1 MHIKYFPYKVSLV
14 FILSLG
20 MIAVAAAATLE
31 EIVVTAQKRKQSLQD
46 VSAAVSAVGMDR
58 LTSAKINNLEDL
70 QFIVPSIT
78 LGNDFNMAKVFI
90 RGVGANT
97 STTGSETG
105 VAMHVDGVFIARA
118 EAQLTSLFD
127 LQRVEVLRGP
137 QGSLYGRN
145 AVGGSI
151 NLITARPTHDVEG
164 YAHLTYGNYDALTAE
179 GAIGGPITDNLLGR
193 VAFKSE
199 DRSGFGKN
207 PVTGNGVDDLNRKMA
222 RVHLEYLPNN
232 DWDVL
237 LTGEWYHQDDASRA
251 LKYRRAAFPGV
262 PRLLAGAFQP
272 VPPGLPSY
280 AANPRDLASEVD
292 PATFTDTWSISGH
305 INWKVNDQVT
315 LTNITNY
322 RYFWTVITQ
331 DLDLAAVQNS
341 FLTTGFNTTVQR
353 RDVESRQY
361 STEFQF
367 KFNNDFTDS
376 VLGLFYFNERQRP
389 VDTVGLGPNFGQPG
403 VLTALSSPTPFGP
416 FTTGVNIDGANVA
429 LSSVSP
435 NIGYVL
441 CNTAEHDGG
450 GLAGATPPPKRVCI
464 KSDLGTEVFAV
475 FGQARVHMGAFIDA
489 LQNVTLKLGGRY
501 SWEKRTATNASEI
514 VVYPPGGVL
523 MTTADGSYN
532 KKNFKDFT
540 PEVGLEWRATPD
552 MMLYYTYS
560 EGFKAGAG
568 ENAASPGPVPF
579 TSTIVKPEK
588 IKNHEFGLKSTWF
601 ENRLSV
607 NLAGY
612 FYDLRGQQ
620 INKTIAGGPAG
631 FSTIFENAAKTSA
644 HGIELEFSA
653 VPTDDIR
660 FSGAV
665 SYLKSR
671 YDDFL
676 TTDPLDPRNISG
688 GSPAPPDPATDFDPT
703 VPQVQLKGN
712 PTRNSPEWTANLHG
726 EYNIPGLTLPY
737 GGKFTLMGDVSY
749 RGDTFF
755 TEFHRFIEGQKSYTL
770 LDFNVRYTSGN
781 DRFFTDL
788 WIKNATNE
796 FVASSTFQ
804 LATARVIG
812 VTYMPPRTY
821 GVTVG
826 FTY

>member
-1 MHIKYFPYKVSLV
+1 MYFTTVKGRSALL
-14 FILSLG
+14 FILSLAFAG
-20 MIAVAAAATLE
+20 EASAAALE
-31 EIVVTAQKRKQSLQD
+31 EVVVTAQKREQSLQD

-58 LTSAKINNLEDL
+58 LVTAGINNLEDL

-105 VAMHVDGVFIARA
+105 VAMHVDGVFIGRA

-151 NLITARPTHDVEG
+151 NLITAKPTADPEG
-164 YAHLTYGNYDALTAE
+164 YAHLTYGNYDALMAE
-179 GAIGGPITDNLLGR
+179 GAFSGPINDWIRGR

-199 DRSGFGKN
+199 DRGGFGKN
-207 PVTGNGVDDLNRKMA
+207 PVTGNDVDNLNRKMA
-222 RVHLEYLPNN
+222 RVHLEFLPSDN
-232 DWDVL
+232 WDVL
-237 LTGEWYHQDDASRA
+237 LTGEWYHQNDASRA
-251 LKYRRAAFPGV
+251 LKYRRAAFPTV

-272 VPPGLPSY
+272 GPYPGTPSY

-292 PATFTDTWSISGH
+292 PATYTDTWSLSGH
-305 INWKVNDQVT
+305 INWHVNDQVT
-315 LTNITNY
+315 VTNITNY
-322 RYFWTVITQ
+322 RYFWGFITQ

-361 STEFQF
+361 SSEFQF
-367 KFNNDFTDS
+367 KFTNDWTDS
-376 VLGLFYFNERQRP
+376 VLGLFYYNERQRP
-389 VDTVGLGPNFGQPG
+389 VDTVGLNANFGQPG

-435 NIGYVL
+435 NTGYVL
-441 CNTAEHDGG
+441 CNTGAHDGG

-464 KSDLGTEVFAV
+464 KSDLGTEVYAV
-475 FGQARVHMGAFIDA
+475 YGQANIHLGRFIDA
-489 LQNVTLKLGGRY
+489 LDRFTLKLGGRY
-501 SWEKRTATNASEI
+501 SSERRTATNASEI
-514 VVYPPGGVL
+514 VVWPPGGVL
-523 MTTADGSYN
+523 MTTAAGSYN
-532 KKNFKDFT
+532 KKTFKDFT
-540 PEVGLEWRATPD
+540 PEIGLQWQATD
-552 MMLYYTYS
+552 NMMLYYTYS

-588 IKNHEFGLKSTWF
+588 IQNHEFGLKSSWLD
-601 ENRLSV
+601 NRLSV

-612 FYDLRGQQ
+612 FYDLQGQQ

-644 HGIELEFSA
+644 HGIELEFQA
-653 VPTDDIR
+653 VPTDR
-660 FSGAV
+660 LRLNGAV

-671 YDDFL
+671 YEDFL
-676 TTDPLDPRNISG
+676 TTDPLDPRNISTTASDG
-688 GSPAPPDPATDFDPT
+688 NPLTDFS
-703 VPQVQLKGN
+703 PQPDVQLAGN
-712 PTRNSPEWTANLHG
+712 PTRNSPDWTANVHV
-726 EYNIPGLTLPY
+726 EYDIPGLGLPY
-737 GGKFTLMGDVSY
+737 DGMLTAMGDLSY

-755 TEFHRFIEGQKSYTL
+755 TEFNRFIEGQKAYTM
-770 LDFNVRYTSGN
+770 LDFNLRYTTGSEK
-781 DRFFTDL
+781 FFANF
-788 WIKNATNE
+788 WVRNATNKLI
-796 FVASSTFQ
+796 ASSTFQ

-821 GVTVG
+821 GVTMG
-826 FTY
+826 YNF